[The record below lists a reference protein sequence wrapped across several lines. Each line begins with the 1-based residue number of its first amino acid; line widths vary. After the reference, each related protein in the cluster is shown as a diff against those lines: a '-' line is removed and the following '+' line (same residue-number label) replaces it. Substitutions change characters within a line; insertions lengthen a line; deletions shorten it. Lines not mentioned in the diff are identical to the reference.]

1 MQVRTGG
8 EERVEDR
15 VCYSICIILGL
26 LGIIC
31 SRLPRGG
38 DKEARREEKRELKI
52 GYATVV

>member
-26 LGIIC
+26 PGIIC